1 MGVFRAMSISRTS
14 RMRRRPAARRLPLG
28 LPLGALLLAACGDF
42 AENIPP
48 RPAASDD
55 PAIVDAPY
63 PNLAAVPARPQ
74 LGYTLEQR
82 REIARGLVADR
93 ANARHAGDTLRGD
106 LGRPVEPDTV
116 PALPPLPEVEPPPVA
131 DPEADLALAYVEE
144 ALARDSDDG
153 SLGDFL
159 DRLERPP
166 PASAEAAPAPA
177 PAPVPSEPIPPDPA
191 TPDPVSSLPPAS
203 AAIAAA
209 AVAAPPPVARDPV
222 PEVAAV
228 EPPAAEPEAAAPVPA
243 AVSVVAE
250 PADRSPPE
258 VAAVPPE
265 PVPPVA
271 EAAPVVAATAAAPPS
286 PTPTAEVAVPAA
298 QAVVATAPA
307 AVATPPATTVVEP
320 LALPLAVLFEPG
332 EVQVGDESR
341 ARLDGI
347 ARQLR
352 GHGATIVVSGGG
364 ARAGLAMERARR
376 VAALLVGSGV
386 PPGRIVIEMGGERDA
401 VVVYEAD
408 A

>member
-1 MGVFRAMSISRTS
+1 MG
-14 RMRRRPAARRLPLG
+14 RRPAALWLPLG

-55 PAIVDAPY
+55 PAIVAAPY

-93 ANARHAGDTLRGD
+93 ANARHEGDTLRGD

-116 PALPPLPEVEPPPVA
+116 QPLPPLPVVEPPPAA

-159 DRLERPP
+159 DRLERRP
-166 PASAEAAPAPA
+166 PASAEAAPVPPPA
-177 PAPVPSEPIPPDPA
+177 PPPVPSEPMPSDPITPDPA
-191 TPDPVSSLPPAS
+191 SPLPPAS
-203 AAIAAA
+203 EPTAAA
-209 AVAAPPPVARDPV
+209 ADAAPLPDARESVPVVTAI
-222 PEVAAV
+222 
-228 EPPAAEPEAAAPVPA
+228 EPPATEPEAAEPVPA
-243 AVSVVAE
+243 VVPVVAE
-250 PADRSPPE
+250 PDGPSPPR
-258 VAAVPPE
+258 VLAAPPE
-265 PVPPVA
+265 PA
-271 EAAPVVAATAAAPPS
+271 DE
-286 PTPTAEVAVPAA
+286 
-298 QAVVATAPA
+298 AVVATAPA
-307 AVATPPATTVVEP
+307 AVATPPAATVVEP
-320 LALPLAVLFEPG
+320 LRLPLAVLFEPG
-332 EVQVGDESR
+332 EVQVGDEPR

-352 GHGATIVVSGGG
+352 GHGATVVVSGGG

-376 VAALLVGSGV
+376 VAALLVSSGV